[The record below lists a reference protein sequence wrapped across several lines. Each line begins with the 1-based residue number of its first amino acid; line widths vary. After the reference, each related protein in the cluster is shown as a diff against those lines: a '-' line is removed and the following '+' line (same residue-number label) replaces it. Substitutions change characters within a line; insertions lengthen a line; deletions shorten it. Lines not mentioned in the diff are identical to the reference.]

1 MQIKEMGQMTAHIM
15 IRGGNMWHVVLLALV
30 FLFLFACCSHRL
42 DDDVE
47 RMYSMKVDIPYGKMD
62 KRRCSIYAKNRGEST
77 LVLLSY
83 IEEKDCSSC
92 EVSRLTRMEKS
103 YIDAYPDVE
112 FVYIIGVKGEESE
125 YMYRKLCDARVEG
138 TVYLDTCNAFLSA
151 NPQFPSSPLLH
162 TFVMDRHG
170 KVLLVGNPFSGE
182 KMKSMFG
189 KIVEEH
195 RNAVTQQVE

>member
-1 MQIKEMGQMTAHIM
+1 MFDH
-15 IRGGNMWHVVLLALV
+15 NMDGWRVCRCILTLV
-30 FLFLFACCSHRL
+30 FALPLIFCSCVRGL
-42 DDDVE
+42 DADVKQ
-47 RMYSMKVDIPYGKMD
+47 MYTRKMNLPCGNMD
-62 KRRCSIYAKNRGEST
+62 KRFCSIYAKKDRAQST

-92 EVSRLTRMEKS
+92 EVSRLSRMEKA
-103 YIDAYPDVE
+103 YIDEYPNME
-112 FVYIIGVKGEESE
+112 FVYVVSVKREESVF
-125 YMYRKLCDARVEG
+125 MYRKLCDARVEG

-182 KMKSMFG
+182 KMKSMFN

-195 RNAVTQQVE
+195 RNAVIQQVE

>member
-1 MQIKEMGQMTAHIM
+1 MKPVFKCKLDMSLCIVTF
-15 IRGGNMWHVVLLALV
+15 VLALP
-30 FLFLFACCSHRL
+30 LILYSCTRSL
-42 DDDVE
+42 DADVKQ
-47 RMYSMKVDIPYGKMD
+47 MYSGKVSVPYGKMD
-62 KRRCSIYAKNRGEST
+62 KRSCSIYAKKDRAQSA

-92 EVSRLTRMEKS
+92 EVSRLSRMEKT
-103 YIDAYPDVE
+103 YIDKYPNVE
-112 FVYIIGVKGEESE
+112 FVYVVSVKSEESVF
-125 YMYRKLCDARVEG
+125 MYRKMCDARVEG

-182 KMKSMFG
+182 KMKSMFN

>member
-1 MQIKEMGQMTAHIM
+1 
-15 IRGGNMWHVVLLALV
+15 
-30 FLFLFACCSHRL
+30 
-42 DDDVE
+42 
-47 RMYSMKVDIPYGKMD
+47 MKVDIPYGKMD
-62 KRRCSIYAKNRGEST
+62 KRRCSIYAKNRGGST

-103 YIDAYPDVE
+103 YIDVYPDVE
-112 FVYIIGVKGEESE
+112 FVYIIGVKVEECE

-170 KVLLVGNPFSGE
+170 KILLVGNPFNGE
-182 KMKSMFG
+182 RMKSIFDA
-189 KIVEEH
+189 IVEGH
-195 RNAVTQQVE
+195 RIVVDKQIK